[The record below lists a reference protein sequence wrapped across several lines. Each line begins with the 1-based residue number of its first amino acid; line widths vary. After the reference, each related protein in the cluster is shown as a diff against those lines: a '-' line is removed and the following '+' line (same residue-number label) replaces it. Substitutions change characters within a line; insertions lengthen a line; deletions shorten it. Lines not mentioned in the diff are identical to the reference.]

1 MKNQMLFIG
10 ALFVFVGCSAPSNE
24 DLIKESLEKQL
35 NKEIT
40 AVVIKDTLMV
50 SDLNKSMI
58 ELDSIIQEMELDFNQ
73 WEALKTEQE
82 KLLNETQQELANAGH
97 PALVFGFEE
106 TIRQIETNLIECASR
121 IEQNREIF
129 AELTMNKGRLEKF
142 MNASIGDIGAM
153 NITATHGQNVIEYV
167 IGPDFQILE

>member
-1 MKNQMLFIG
+1 MLFIG

-106 TIRQIETNLIECASR
+106 TIRQIETNLIDYNSH
-121 IEQNREIF
+121 IEQNREIS
-129 AELTMNKGRLEKF
+129 AELSMNKKRLEEF
-142 MNASIGDIGAM
+142 LNVSVGGIGVM
-153 NITATHGQNVIEYV
+153 NITATQGEGLVDYV
-167 IGPDFQILE
+167 IDSDFKIIE